1 MHPSLISK
9 IFMKVMLPGKTL
21 SDFAEVQYYFCL
33 CFSAT
38 EVYYLAMVSIYS
50 PLNLALLEKSFR
62 TVYLCQYEAKTAL
75 QVIDVKDIQS
85 VIAMVPDFKILSNNM
100 INIPEKGQFLV
111 EKPGLELAIVLGIV
125 NEDDEDDNEDNNDH
139 SGGTF

>member
-1 MHPSLISK
+1 
-9 IFMKVMLPGKTL
+9 MKVMLPGKTL

-100 INIPEKGQFLV
+100 INIPETGQFLV
-111 EKPGLELAIVLGIV
+111 EKAGLELAIVLGIV